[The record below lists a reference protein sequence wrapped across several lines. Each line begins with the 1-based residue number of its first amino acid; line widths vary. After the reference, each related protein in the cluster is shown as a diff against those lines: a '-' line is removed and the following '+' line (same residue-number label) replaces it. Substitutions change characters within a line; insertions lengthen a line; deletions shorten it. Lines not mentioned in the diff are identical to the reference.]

1 MAASLLLSCNLN
13 EQKLPRFVF
22 LREDIGVDGS
32 FVISSVLGQRLKV
45 QNTGTILVCLQN
57 SFEHYSSAGIRLGY
71 NLSACRDKGALIVIE
86 PLLDLAEN
94 VCASNYLSASGEK
107 IVESFWLEIERAVAR
122 FTEPSTANKQTI
134 TLIIDNLSSLIDLG
148 VNENRIVQL
157 CRELGNYSNEL
168 LSIVVKVNTCQL
180 YETLCC
186 NLEDIAETEIKIVKL
201 QSGNFKEVDGRIV
214 CLRRA
219 ANGYEKS
226 EKTVL
231 YKVNDRNVKIFAP
244 GEVGAKA

>member
-1 MAASLLLSCNLN
+1 MAASLLVSCNLN
-13 EQKLPRFVF
+13 EQKLPHIVF

-32 FVISSVLGQRLKV
+32 FVISSLLGQRLKI

-71 NLSACRDKGALIVIE
+71 NLSTCRDKGGLIVIE

-94 VCASNYLSASGEK
+94 LSASNYLSGSGEK
-107 IVESFWLEIERAVAR
+107 ILESFWKEIEQAVTRCGA
-122 FTEPSTANKQTI
+122 PSTVNKETI
-134 TLIIDNLSSLIDLG
+134 TLIIDNLSCLIDLG
-148 VNENRIVQL
+148 VDENRIVEL
-157 CRELGNYSNEL
+157 CRELCNYSNEL

-201 QSGNFKEVDGRIV
+201 KSGNFKEVDGRIV
-214 CLRRA
+214 CSRRA
-219 ANGYEKS
+219 ENGYEKT

-231 YKVNDRNVKIFAP
+231 YKVNDRNIKIFAP
-244 GEVGAKA
+244 GEVGTKV